1 MRAYTGQNII
11 EKQKTLLP
19 SFLSGRQNRNV
30 DGRKEYNMTFSE
42 ESGIGYQK
50 MHLTPT
56 FFAWILH
63 SFPYFFITLFPTAF
77 FLRSRMT
84 GKQLMPFHMK
94 SFFVSAHTCPFRQL
108 RRHFP
113 RVRGQLAFS
122 IFYFAATT
130 IQYLFQNAF
139 HLCRHFSIFAPACLY
154 LPVSAHG
161 FFFILFSLRC
171 IISSSCSKIKT
182 RICGKEEF
190 YEKNK
195 NHLHHRPQ

>member
-1 MRAYTGQNII
+1 M
-11 EKQKTLLP
+11 
-19 SFLSGRQNRNV
+19 
-30 DGRKEYNMTFSE
+30 KEIS
-42 ESGIGYQK
+42 I
-50 MHLTPT
+50 
-56 FFAWILH
+56 
-63 SFPYFFITLFPTAF
+63 YFFISLHSISIISLFLFLFTLI
-77 FLRSRMT
+77 SI
-84 GKQLMPFHMK
+84 
-94 SFFVSAHTCPFRQL
+94 SAHTCPFRRL

-139 HLCRHFSIFAPACLY
+139 HLCCHFSIFAHACFY
-154 LPVSAHG
+154 LVVSAHV

-171 IISSSCSKIKT
+171 IISSSCSKIKR
-182 RICGKEEF
+182 RICGKGEL

>member
-11 EKQKTLLP
+11 EKQKAPLP
-19 SFLSGRQNRNV
+19 SFLSGGQNQNV
-30 DGRKEYNMTFSE
+30 DERKEYNMTFSE

-84 GKQLMPFHMK
+84 GTYLMPFHMK
-94 SFFVSAHTCPFRQL
+94 SFFVSAHTYLFRRL

-122 IFYFAATT
+122 ILYFAATT
-130 IQYLFQNAF
+130 IQSLFQNAF
-139 HLCRHFSIFAPACLY
+139 HLCRHFSIFAHACFY
-154 LPVSAHG
+154 LPVSAHV

-171 IISSSCSKIKT
+171 IISSSCSKIKK
-182 RICGKEEF
+182 RICGKGEL

-195 NHLHHRPQ
+195 NHLHRRPQ